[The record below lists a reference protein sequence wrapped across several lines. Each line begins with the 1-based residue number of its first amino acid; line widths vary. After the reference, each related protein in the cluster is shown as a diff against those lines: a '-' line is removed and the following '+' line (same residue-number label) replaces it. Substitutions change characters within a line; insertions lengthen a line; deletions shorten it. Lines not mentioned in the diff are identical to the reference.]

1 MTSPRPEPARYT
13 AGDTYAIATPHGVA
27 IVAPGVDDAVVEDV
41 WRALAAGEGLAAVL
55 DAAAG
60 TRGFAD
66 MPPFGLVMRDEPA
79 RVLVRGDVEAHVTDA
94 AGRTCVLSGAGVATW
109 AEHVVADAH
118 AVSLRLGA
126 APAGAGLP
134 VVDGIVRAGA
144 VTVML
149 SADAASPAIA
159 APATGAQHVV
169 PDAAEAESPKQPAEA
184 PESAEAPRSAEAPQ
198 PAEAPEPAEAVPTL
212 ADQLVASVPAWV
224 SGDASAARAAVVPE
238 QADNDEAAAAAAP
251 ATAPAAA
258 PATAAVRVPDPDPLD
273 TVQSDRR
280 GRFAHL
286 WGETVMASV
295 AAAAVADAEPSTDDV
310 AGAPSPEPLVRAGDH
325 DGATVSLAAARA
337 MRAAGRTE
345 LPPVPAP
352 PSPQQGVLGRLELST
367 GRTVL
372 LDRDVVIGRRPRA
385 TRVGDAAPQL
395 VTVDSPGQDISRSH
409 IEVRLEGES
418 AVVVDLDTTNG
429 TVLHREGSSPMR
441 LHPGE
446 ATMLLDGDVLDLGD
460 EVTVAYR
467 ES

>member
-13 AGDTYAIATPHGVA
+13 AGDAYAIATPHGVA
-27 IVAPGVDDAVVEDV
+27 LVAPGVDGALVEGV
-41 WRALAAGEGLAAVL
+41 WRALAAGHGLPAVL
-55 DAAAG
+55 DAATGGAG
-60 TRGFAD
+60 RFAD
-66 MPPFGLVMRDEPA
+66 VPPFGLVVRGEPA
-79 RVLVRGDVEAHVTDA
+79 RVLVRGAVAAHVTDA

-134 VVDGIVRAGA
+134 VVDGIVRAGE
-144 VTVML
+144 VTVTL
-149 SADAASPAIA
+149 
-159 APATGAQHVV
+159 V
-169 PDAAEAESPKQPAEA
+169 PDAASTPIAPPATAAQDVVREAVAAEPQSPAAPARPAAAAQPDEV
-184 PESAEAPRSAEAPQ
+184 PQ
-198 PAEAPEPAEAVPTL
+198 PADVAPTL

-224 SGDASAARAAVVPE
+224 SGDAVGARAAVVPDASDASDAPE
-238 QADNDEAAAAAAP
+238 AAP
-251 ATAPAAA
+251 ATPAAGTGA
-258 PATAAVRVPDPDPLD
+258 VPAPDPDPLE

-286 WGETVMASV
+286 WGETVMAPV
-295 AAAAVADAEPSTDDV
+295 AAAAVADGEPATGGIAVTPD
-310 AGAPSPEPLVRAGDH
+310 PEPVVRAGDH

-337 MRAAGRTE
+337 LRAAGRTG

-352 PSPQQGVLGRLELST
+352 PSPEPATLGRLELST

-372 LDRDVVIGRRPRA
+372 LDRGVVIGRRPRA
-385 TRVGDAAPQL
+385 TRVGDDVPQL
-395 VTVDSPGQDISRSH
+395 VTVDSPNQDISRSH
-409 IEVRLEGES
+409 IEVRREGES
-418 AVVVDLDTTNG
+418 AVVTDLDTTNG
-429 TVLHREGSSPMR
+429 TVLHRDGSTPMR

-460 EVTVAYR
+460 EVTATYR